1 MSASVSTLTPVPAN
15 GAPRLALV
23 EAGQP
28 SQTIRVAVIHE
39 HRLVRAGLRVLLE
52 QDACI
57 TVVGEGATGED
68 VALLG
73 RRVQPDVLLIGSRT
87 LAPAPL
93 GGPATL
99 VLGDQL
105 ADAHPAA
112 LVQAVKG
119 AARRRTET
127 RTPHLKLIQG
137 GSPWNSGT

>member
-1 MSASVSTLTPVPAN
+1 MSPSLSALTPVPATA
-15 GAPRLALV
+15 APRLALV
-23 EAGQP
+23 EAGRP
-28 SQTIRVAVIHE
+28 SRTIRVVVIHE
-39 HRLVRAGLRVLLE
+39 RRLVRAGLCALLE

-57 TVVGEGATGED
+57 TVVGEGASGED
-68 VALLG
+68 VAVLG

-87 LAPAPL
+87 LAPEPL
-93 GGPATL
+93 AGAATL

-105 ADAHPAA
+105 ADAHPVE

-119 AARRRTET
+119 AARRRPET